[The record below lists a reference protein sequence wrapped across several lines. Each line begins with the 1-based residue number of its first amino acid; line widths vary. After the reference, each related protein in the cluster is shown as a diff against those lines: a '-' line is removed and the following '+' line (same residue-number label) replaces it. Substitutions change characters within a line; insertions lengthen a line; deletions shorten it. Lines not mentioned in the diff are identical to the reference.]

1 LLDSELALVT
11 SPDRAR
17 RNAER
22 LLGVG
27 LKRKISEPFF
37 NPIDPETGEDR
48 MGTKA
53 EALVRNMWKMAL
65 GYTEQRVV
73 GDDLKDFS
81 FSPDKGMMSRIF
93 DRIEGKVPMT
103 ATIDKQK
110 ATAAERLTKENTKR
124 LNKVGGF
131 GATADANREI

>member
-1 LLDSELALVT
+1 MTEESSEHGKKVKAGKLLSQFLRE
-11 SPDRAR
+11 
-17 RNAER
+17 
-22 LLGVG
+22 
-27 LKRKISEPFF
+27 ISQEKTEMVK
-37 NPIDPETGEDR
+37 DPETGEDR